1 MKALRLVLAIAL
13 LSPLA
18 ASAHELQHKM
28 EDMGTAL
35 QTITDALIKNKPV
48 TEAELRAASDGLL
61 KATVEASK
69 IMPETF
75 NGPNGPQPLGP
86 NEVARYKESMT
97 KLLAA
102 LTELDQDIKAGK
114 KAEAK
119 DVLVTKVAPLK
130 KEGHGA
136 FKAPEK

>member
-1 MKALRLVLAIAL
+1 MKALRLVLALAL
-13 LSPLA
+13 MSPLA
-18 ASAHELQHKM
+18 ASAHELKHKM

-35 QTITDALIKNKPV
+35 QTITDALLKGKTVGEN
-48 TEAELRAASDGLL
+48 ELKLASDNLL

-69 IMPETF
+69 VLPETY
-75 NGPNGPQPLGP
+75 NTPNGTQPLGTA
-86 NEVARYKESMT
+86 EVARYKDSMT

-119 DVLVTKVAPLK
+119 DVLINKVAPLK
-130 KEGHGA
+130 KDGHGF